1 MILLTGA
8 TGFIGE
14 AVLKQLPAEQVVAFG
29 RTAPKQP
36 IAAFH
41 AGEISAST
49 QYDAAL
55 RDVDVVIHTAARVHM
70 MDDKSVDPLEDFR
83 QINTLG
89 TLNLA
94 AQAAKAG
101 VKRFIFISSVKVN
114 GERSDTKAFC
124 HDDRPAPEDAYS
136 QSKAEAEAGLRKL
149 AQETGIEVVIIRPPL
164 VYGPGV
170 KANFASILKLARKNL
185 PLPLGAIHNKRSMV
199 ALDNLIDLIIH
210 CISHPAA
217 ANQIFMV
224 SDNHDLSTTELLI
237 MLTEAAGKKPRLL
250 PVPQKYL
257 IAFATLFG
265 KKTIADRLC
274 GSLQVDITHT
284 RTTLDW
290 TPPLS
295 VEEGIKRCFT
305 AVTM

>member
-14 AVLKQLPAEQVVAFG
+14 AVLKQLPAEQVVTFG
-29 RTAPKQP
+29 RTAPRQP
-36 IAAFH
+36 TAAFH
-41 AGEISAST
+41 AGDINAST
-49 QYDAAL
+49 EFTAAL
-55 RDVDVVIHTAARVHM
+55 KNVNVVIHTAARVHM
-70 MDDKSVDPLEDFR
+70 MDEQSAHPLEEFR
-83 QINTLG
+83 QVNTLG

-114 GERSDTKAFC
+114 GERSDNRIFR
-124 HDDRPAPEDAYS
+124 HDDQPAPEDAYS
-136 QSKAEAEAGLRKL
+136 QSKAEAEAGLQKL
-149 AQETGIEVVIIRPPL
+149 AKETGIEIVIIRPPL

-170 KANFASILKLARKNL
+170 KANFASLQKLAQRNL

-199 ALDNLIDLIIH
+199 ALDNLTDLIIT

-217 ANQIFMV
+217 VDQILMV
-224 SDNHDLSTTELLI
+224 SDGRDLSTTELLI
-237 MLTEAAGKKPRLL
+237 MLTQAAGKKPRLL

-257 IAFATLFG
+257 IAFATLMG

-274 GSLQVDITHT
+274 GSLQVDLSHT
-284 RTTLDW
+284 SALLGW
-290 TPPLS
+290 VPPLS

-305 AVTM
+305 DNGV